1 MTKLPPAR
9 LGYGAAANDQLNTN
23 DDAAPGHHVATK
35 KQAQSVIVIRAH
47 ARDPALSR
55 RGLMRHAD
63 PPAVSNG
70 L

>member
-9 LGYGAAANDQLNTN
+9 LGYGAAANDELNTN

-47 ARDPALSR
+47 ARDPTLTR
-55 RGLMRHAD
+55 RGIMRHAD